1 MFSRYVSLYATLFMV
16 IVVTP
21 IYIIYHALSNS
32 DRVPSRWFR
41 LLTLAT
47 WFAWFA
53 AFWKMGDHFP
63 IHNPKHGVLSVETW
77 SVNKLI
83 HTLAP
88 STSVNFLAA

>member
-83 HTLAP
+83 HTLASP
-88 STSVNFLAA
+88 FIHSFN